1 MVMRKLIAALLSAV
15 VLTVGTPLV
24 GLAQST
30 TSTLRG
36 QIVDAGGRGAS
47 DLRVELVR
55 ERIVIATTISTIDGH
70 FSFAGVPIGTYVVRT
85 NVNGQPTG
93 VRATVALGTAS
104 SALIVL
110 PSLATAAPAVVV
122 AALAPALGA
131 MVSATVTTVANVIV
145 VQAAQGNDEETV
157 RNNVEAANVVIQ
169 QLNQQIAASLP
180 PGTPAPVIP
189 IFSFIPTTPVS
200 GNQ

>member
-1 MVMRKLIAALLSAV
+1 MRKLVAVLLSAIT
-15 VLTVGTPLV
+15 LTVGAPIV
-24 GLAQST
+24 ALAQAP

-36 QIVDAGGRGAS
+36 QVVDAGGRGTA
-47 DLRVELVR
+47 DLRVELVS
-55 ERIVIATTISTIDGH
+55 ERMVIATTISTTDGH
-70 FSFAGVPIGTYVVRT
+70 FSFAGVPAGNYVVRT

-93 VRATVALGTAS
+93 VRASVTPGTTANAL
-104 SALIVL
+104 LVL

-145 VQAAQGNDEETV
+145 VQAAKGNDEETV
-157 RNNVEAANVVIQ
+157 RNNVAAANLVIQ

-189 IFSFIPTTPVS
+189 IFSFIPTTPAS
-200 GNQ
+200 GAQ